1 MKTEN
6 LISLSEFAELAGLR
20 PDEVTRLITPQII
33 KTIKIGRHKFIDKI
47 EFPPANFKKK
57 NRDKN

>member
-33 KTIKIGRHKFIDKI
+33 KTIKIGRHKFIDKT
-47 EFPPANFKKK
+47 EYPPANFKKK
-57 NRDKN
+57 TRDKN